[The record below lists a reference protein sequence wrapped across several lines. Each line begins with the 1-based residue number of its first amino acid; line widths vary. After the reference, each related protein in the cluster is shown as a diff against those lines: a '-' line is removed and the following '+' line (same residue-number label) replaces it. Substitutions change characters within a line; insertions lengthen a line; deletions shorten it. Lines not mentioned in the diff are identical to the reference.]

1 MEFFLCDLLQVVI
14 KGVGDEFLF
23 FPHPSPLGCC
33 SGCVLGQYNCG
44 VVSNSFVRFSSVEGW
59 GLVVSRAIHLR
70 RSIL

>member
-44 VVSNSFVRFSSVEGW
+44 VVSSLSLGFPLVRGGGW
-59 GLVVSRAIHLR
+59 LFPGPYI
-70 RSIL
+70 